1 MEEKIMTYKKLFL
14 SILLAICLCLEIPY
28 LPISAQETSAF
39 GYTQTDINQMND
51 KEFLDYVNS
60 AITDSSSF
68 EQAQNTL
75 SLVGVTIT
83 NENPISTNFTSRSS
97 QSSDV
102 SFLLYSSHRSGQS
115 YYYLTASITAKK
127 NLASDSGTEDIISV
141 EWNPNQANYYS
152 FSEGKNTTYMDGSK
166 RSKGILLF
174 NLQDSKLY
182 KGKSAYCSA
191 LVKPKKG
198 KKTISYAS
206 KYVHTYTKT
215 KYNWSIGSNVSYSSK
230 DGYAGGLTFNI
241 SGSAKKHSWQRYFD
255 NDLYLK

>member
-1 MEEKIMTYKKLFL
+1 MEEKTMIYKKLCL
-14 SILLAICLCLEIPY
+14 SILLAVCLCLESLA
-28 LPISAQETSAF
+28 LPVSAHEVSAF
-39 GYTQTDINQMND
+39 GYTETDINQMND

-60 AITDSSSF
+60 AVTQSISF

-75 SLVGVTIT
+75 SSVGVTIT
-83 NENPISTNFTSRSS
+83 NENPTPSEFTSRSS

-115 YYYLTASITAKK
+115 YYYLTASITAQK
-127 NLASDSGTEDIISV
+127 NLSYKSGTEDLISV
-141 EWNPNQANYYS
+141 EWNPKQASYYS

-174 NLQDSKLY
+174 NLQDSKLS

-215 KYNWSIGSNVSYSSK
+215 NYTWNIGVNISYSSK
-230 DGYAGGLTFNI
+230 DGYSGGPTFNI
-241 SGSAKKHSWQRYFD
+241 SGSAKKYSWQRYFD
-255 NDLYLK
+255 NDLYIK